1 MHTIYYCTFN
11 IEKALLSILFGQI
24 LKTFIRT
31 GVADLFKFFYELQKS
46 KIRQFTE
53 ADRLYST
60 VQYTQSRQNSHMC
73 WGGWIRHPRTF
84 ITGWDLQQMTLE

>member
-11 IEKALLSILFGQI
+11 IQKALLSILFGQI

-53 ADRLYST
+53 ADRLYT
-60 VQYTQSRQNSHMC
+60 VQYSTHNRAKIAIC
-73 WGGWIRHPRTF
+73 VGVGGFGTPVP
-84 ITGWDLQQMTLE
+84 L